1 MSIGELVSVK
11 TERSKLLDLFKPLFI
26 AMGID
31 TYGLH
36 YDNAVFEMHPY
47 CWCDEKSCPMCVGHV
62 VENGQ
67 QTRTTFFH
75 KPSGFRL
82 HWYKYAMH
90 SVDVNQQLEEEQ
102 LVAIVADC
110 IKSLEPDLLTF
121 EERLAI
127 AAERVKVLLKPAREA
142 LLIRASSDYCSL
154 FVQEVEAMT
163 DEQCAI
169 TWAAEQ
175 RRMVDE
181 FDTVRLRSQ
190 IGK

>member
-1 MSIGELVSVK
+1 MSIGELVSAKV
-11 TERSKLLDLFKPLFI
+11 ERAKLMELFNPLFI

-31 TYGLH
+31 NYGVH

-47 CWCDEKSCPMCVGHV
+47 CWCDEESCPMCARHV

-75 KPSGFRL
+75 KPTGFRL
-82 HWYKYAMH
+82 HWYKYAMR

-102 LVAIVADC
+102 LAAIVADC

-127 AAERVKVLLKPAREA
+127 AAKRVKVLLKPAREA
-142 LLIRASSDYCSL
+142 LMIRASSDYSHL
-154 FVQEVEAMT
+154 TTQEVEVMT
-163 DEQCAI
+163 DELCDI

-175 RRMVDE
+175 KRMVDE